1 MIVNKLNIN
10 KIVWY
15 IYRKNTMQQNT
26 GKNRNIIDK
35 FYTKP
40 GIVQKYINTALSY
53 IDNTELIIE
62 PSAGNGVWLKT
73 LKRYN
78 FIGYDIEPEDE
89 TVIKQNFL
97 ELDLNIY
104 NENIHFIGNPPFGR
118 QSSMARKFIKHIC
131 SYKQSKTIAF
141 ILPKSFK
148 KHSYQKAF
156 PLRYHLV
163 YQEDVEKNAF
173 LINDTP
179 YDVPCVF
186 QIWKQKDINREIPK
200 KQVPKGFTFVKKE
213 ENPHY
218 SLRRVGVYAGKISNE
233 IENKSKQS
241 HYFIKLDNDHEDF
254 VNKYN
259 TIKWNHDNTVG
270 PKSIS
275 KQEYII
281 ELNKLF

>member
-1 MIVNKLNIN
+1 
-10 KIVWY
+10 
-15 IYRKNTMQQNT
+15 MQKQNT

-35 FYTKP
+35 FYTNP
-40 GIVQKYINTALSY
+40 DIVQKYINTVLSY
-53 IDNTELIIE
+53 IDENELLIE
-62 PSAGNGVWLKT
+62 PSAGNGVWLKP

-78 FIGYDIEPEDE
+78 VIGYDIAPEDE
-89 TVIKQNFL
+89 TVINKNFL
-97 ELDLNIY
+97 ELDLNIHK
-104 NENIHFIGNPPFGR
+104 ENLHFIGNPPFGR
-118 QSSMARKFIKHIC
+118 QASIARKFIKHIC

-148 KHSYQKAF
+148 KQSYQKAF
-156 PLRYHLV
+156 PLKYHLV

-179 YDVPCVF
+179 YNVPCVF
-186 QIWKQKDINREIPK
+186 QIWKQKDVNRKIPKKEIPK
-200 KQVPKGFTFVKKE
+200 GFNFVKKE

-218 SLRRVGVYAGKISNE
+218 SLRRVGVYAGKISHE
-233 IENKSKQS
+233 IVNKSKQS
-241 HYFIKLDNDHEDF
+241 HYFIKLDNDCEHF

-259 TIKWNHDNTVG
+259 KIQWNHDNTVG